1 MNCTGFPPSIDKNCH
16 TLILGSMPGVTSLQ
30 QQQYYAHPQ
39 NRFWPLMA
47 RLLNEPAAPADYQQR
62 LQMLL
67 SHHIALWDAI
77 GSCERT
83 GSLDSAIKNV
93 QGNDFTALLQEY
105 PRIRTICC
113 NGGKSAQTF
122 QRYNKELL
130 HRTDIAFHF
139 LPSTSPANA
148 RWRMDMLA
156 DAWSQAIHP

>member
-1 MNCTGFPPSIDKNCH
+1 MNCTGFPPSIDKKCH

-39 NRFWPLMA
+39 NRFWPLMT
-47 RLLNEPAAPADYQQR
+47 RLLAEPAVPEDYTER

-67 SHHIALWDAI
+67 RHHIALWDAI
-77 GSCERT
+77 DSCERT
-83 GSLDSAIKNV
+83 GSLDAAIKNER
-93 QGNDFTALLQEY
+93 GNDFTALLQEY
-105 PRIRTICC
+105 PRIKTICC

-122 QRYNKELL
+122 KRYNKELL
-130 HRTDIAFHF
+130 CHTDITFHF

-148 RWRMDMLA
+148 RWRMDMLI